1 MEGRVSS
8 IAASLPS
15 ASPLVIEE
23 KLLRAA
29 ASASS
34 AEYDLWPIRLKPLPD
49 EIISSWLMRLAMA
62 HGVKLHTFSTATWPQ
77 KAVWNRDIDKSADEE
92 VVRVLAGK
100 SATPLERA
108 RNTVLSAY
116 EGQLFESYNYYGPT
130 PWLLPVGVYHRVRQ
144 RYGQQFC
151 PHCLAEDKEPYYRR
165 RWRLAFMICCERHRA
180 TLCDR
185 CPRCTS
191 PVNFHR
197 NELGD
202 FSQPVAVSMT
212 NCHACGL
219 DFRSSEARAASAEA
233 SPAEVTFTR
242 RLLKGLEDGHVRV
255 SDGVIVY
262 SHLFFAGLRQL
273 MKTLSL
279 PDRRVASLR
288 RDLQASFGVEIEMA
302 GRSDRSDSSR
312 NVEEWE
318 LDRRRQFLNAARL
331 LLSDWPARFVEFS
344 VRHQVWSSLWLK
356 HLESAGH
363 LWGRGQR
370 VAPFWLWKIVNEEL
384 QRPRYQPSAQEIRSA
399 TEYLKRTRGRCSKKM
414 LAAFFGMAVAYRRT
428 PRAAAR

>member
-1 MEGRVSS
+1 MRGCISPVTVS
-8 IAASLPS
+8 P
-15 ASPLVIEE
+15 ASPHVLEE

-34 AEYDLWPIRLKPLPD
+34 TEHEAWPARLKPLPD
-49 EIISSWLMRLAMA
+49 ELLSSWLIRLAMA
-62 HGVKLHTFSTATWPQ
+62 HGVKLHTLSTTTWPR
-77 KAVWNRDIDKSADEE
+77 KAIWNRDVDKSADEE

-100 SATPLERA
+100 TLTLLNRA
-108 RNTVLSAY
+108 RGTTLSSY
-116 EGQLFESYNYYGPT
+116 EGLLFEGYNYYGPT
-130 PWLLPVGVYHRVRQ
+130 PWLLPVGVYHRLRL

-151 PHCLAEDKEPYYRR
+151 PRCLAEDREPYYRR
-165 RWRLAFMICCERHRA
+165 RWRLAFMVCCERHRT

-185 CPRCTS
+185 CPRCGS

-202 FSQPVAVSMT
+202 FTQPVAVSMT

-219 DFRSSEARAASAEA
+219 DFRGPQARATSVEA

-242 RLLKGLEDGHVRV
+242 RLLKGLEDGYVRV
-255 SDGVIVY
+255 SDEVIVY

-279 PDRRVASLR
+279 PDRHMASLR
-288 RDLQASFGVEIEMA
+288 RDLQASFGVEIETPE
-302 GRSDRSDSSR
+302 RSDRKDSSR

-318 LDRRRQFLNAARL
+318 FERRRQFLNAARL
-331 LLSDWPARFVEFS
+331 LLSDWPTRFVEFS
-344 VRHQVWSSLWLK
+344 ARHQVWSSLWLK
-356 HLESAGH
+356 HLESASH

-370 VAPFWLWKIVNEEL
+370 IAPFWFWKVVNEEL
-384 QRPRYQPSAQEIRSA
+384 QRPRYRPSAQEISSA
-399 TEYLKRTRGRCSKKM
+399 TEYIKRKFGRCSKKM
-414 LAAFFGMAVAYRRT
+414 LAGFFGMAVAYRRT
-428 PRAAAR
+428 ERVRRG